1 MFIYETGTN
10 YKALTEKDLVFWI
23 GVRLREVV
31 IHGDSTVF
39 VCAMSN
45 FLDYNIVLIC
55 KLLLQKHFQL
65 YYY

>member
-31 IHGDSTVF
+31 IHGDYTVF
-39 VCAMSN
+39 VCVMSN
-45 FLDYNIVLIC
+45 FLDDNIVLIC